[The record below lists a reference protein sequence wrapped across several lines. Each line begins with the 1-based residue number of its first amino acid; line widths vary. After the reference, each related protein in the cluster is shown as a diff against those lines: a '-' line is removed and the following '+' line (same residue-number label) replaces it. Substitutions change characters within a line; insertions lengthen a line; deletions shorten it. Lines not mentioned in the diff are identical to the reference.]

1 MNTPLLTVNHQSPVP
16 PYEQIGRQIRAL
28 IASGQLLPGN
38 RLPSVRQL
46 AGDLAVAPNTVVRA
60 YSELEREGW
69 VQTSARQ
76 RVQIALHPPTI
87 TADERRRKLQESVS
101 QMLIA
106 AHQWGFTP
114 EETHREMDRQ
124 IASGMVQRRY

>member
-1 MNTPLLTVNHQSPVP
+1 MNTLLLTVNHQSPVP
-16 PYEQIGRQIRAL
+16 PYEQIGTQIRAL
-28 IASGQLLPGN
+28 IASGQLLPGD

-60 YSELEREGW
+60 YNELEHEGW

-106 AHQWGFTP
+106 AHQWGFTL
-114 EETHREMDRQ
+114 EEIHREMNRQ
-124 IASGMVQRRY
+124 IASGMIQHRY

>member
-1 MNTPLLTVNHQSPVP
+1 MNTLLLTVNHQSPVP
-16 PYEQIGRQIRAL
+16 PYEQIGTQIRAL
-28 IASGQLLPGN
+28 ITSGQLLPGN

-69 VQTSARQ
+69 VQTLARQ

-87 TADERRRKLQESVS
+87 TADERRRKLQELVS
-101 QMLIA
+101 QILIA

-114 EETHREMDRQ
+114 EEIHKEMNRQ
-124 IASGMVQRRY
+124 MASGMVQHRY

>member
-1 MNTPLLTVNHQSPVP
+1 MNTLLLTVNHQSPVP
-16 PYEQIGRQIRAL
+16 PYEQIGTQICAL
-28 IASGQLLPGN
+28 IASGQLLPGD

-69 VQTSARQ
+69 VQTLARQ
-76 RVQIALHPPTI
+76 RAQIALHPPTI

-106 AHQWGFTP
+106 AHQWGFTL
-114 EETHREMDRQ
+114 EEIHREMNRQ
-124 IASGMVQRRY
+124 IASGMIQHRY